1 MLDVAAIL
9 LATEPATTRAEE
21 MQRREM
27 RHGLHRLL
35 RSYDERV
42 CWPTTRPERIR
53 FRNAVLELLRA
64 YEDLHG
70 LEHLIPPR
78 VAERPRTKRN
88 EAA

>member
-9 LATEPATTRAEE
+9 RATEPATTRAEE
-21 MQRREM
+21 LARYEA
-27 RHGLHRLL
+27 RHDLHRLL

-42 CWPTTRPERIR
+42 CWPNANPKIVRT
-53 FRNAVLELLRA
+53 RNALLELLRA

-78 VAERPRTKRN
+78 VAERPRTKK
-88 EAA
+88 AS